1 MYGMVNKAVEDMVC
15 SMHGE
20 ARWEQVKERA
30 GVDVDVFISNEGY
43 PDEMT
48 CQLVGAASE
57 LSGTP
62 PAQILE
68 AFGEHWV
75 LKTAREGYGELL
87 DAGGKSLPE
96 FLVNLPDFHARVSM
110 IFSKLQPPRFKVSD
124 ITEHSLHL
132 HYFTQRAGLAP
143 FVIGLVKGLGKM
155 FQTPIKSMRLIG
167 ARDQGAD
174 HDLFLNEW

>member
-30 GVDVDVFISNEGY
+30 GVDVDVFISNESY
-43 PDEMT
+43 PDDMT
-48 CQLVGAASE
+48 YKLVGAASE
-57 LSGTP
+57 LSGIAS
-62 PAQILE
+62 AQILE

-75 LKTAREGYGELL
+75 LKTARASYGELL
-87 DAGGKSLPE
+87 NAGGKSLPE

-110 IFSKLQPPRFKVSD
+110 IFPRLQPPRFKVSD

-174 HDLFLNEW
+174 HDLFLIEW